1 MARVQSVLAG
11 GSLKVAVV
19 CPYAWDRSGG
29 VQSHVRSLA
38 HFLRKRAHEV
48 AVIAPHAAR
57 HPSPPEEDVSLI
69 GHAVSVTANGS
80 VAPLA
85 FGPLAAAGV
94 RRALRAFDPDVVHLH
109 EPLIPSLPLMAL
121 WNTHRPTVGT
131 FHAAANSSMGYL
143 LGRPVLERAAR
154 RLDVRTAV
162 SDAARDLIARY
173 FPARY
178 LLTPNGV
185 DTERFSTAPPLD
197 LPGGPKRVLFLSRI
211 ERRKGLEVLIQAL
224 TRLRDIDV
232 ELLVAGTGPEER
244 SCRALAERLQ
254 VRARWLGH
262 VSEADVARAY
272 RSADVYSAPGLGR
285 ESFGIVLVEAM
296 AAGIPVV
303 CSDLPGFR
311 GVAEGAATLVPA
323 GEAGALSDA
332 LRAVLTDEPKAA
344 AMRVMSARIAGG
356 FDWSRLVPGVEKA
369 YEAAAAST
377 SGAIAPRRLE

>member
-11 GSLKVAVV
+11 GPLKVAVV

-38 HFLRKRAHEV
+38 RSLRNRDHHV
-48 AVIAPHAAR
+48 AVIAPHAAIN
-57 HPSPPEEDVSLI
+57 PSAAEDDLFLI
-69 GHAVSVTANGS
+69 GQAVSVPANGS

-94 RRALRAFDPDVVHLH
+94 RRVLRAFDPDVVHLH

-131 FHAAANSSMGYL
+131 FHAAAHSSMGYR

-162 SDAARDLIARY
+162 SDAARELIARY
-173 FPARY
+173 FPGRY

-185 DTERFSTAPPLD
+185 DVKRFSSVEALD
-197 LPGGPKRVLFLSRI
+197 LPSGPKRVLFLSRI
-211 ERRKGLEVLIQAL
+211 ERRKGLEVLIQAM

-244 SCRALAERLQ
+244 AGRVLAERLQ
-254 VRARWLGH
+254 VQALWLGH
-262 VSEADVARAY
+262 LSEGDVARAY
-272 RSADVYSAPGLGR
+272 RSADVYCAPGLGR
-285 ESFGIVLVEAM
+285 ESFGIVLLEAM
-296 AAGIPVV
+296 AAGLPVV

-311 GVAEGAATLVPA
+311 AVAGGAATLVPA
-323 GEAGALSDA
+323 GDAGALADA

-344 AMRVMSARIAGG
+344 EMRVMNARIAAA
-356 FDWSRLVPGVEKA
+356 FDWSRLVGGVEEA
-369 YEAAAAST
+369 YAAAAST
-377 SGAIAPRRLE
+377 SGAAPPRRLG

>member
-1 MARVQSVLAG
+1 
-11 GSLKVAVV
+11 VV
-19 CPYAWDRSGG
+19 CPYAWDRPGG

-38 HFLRKRAHEV
+38 RSLRKRGHHV
-48 AVIAPHAAR
+48 AVIAPHAALNA
-57 HPSPPEEDVSLI
+57 SPPEEDVSLI
-69 GHAVSVTANGS
+69 GHAVSVPANGS

-131 FHAAANSSMGYL
+131 FHAAANSSMGYR

-162 SDAARDLIARY
+162 SDAARELIARY

-178 LLTPNGV
+178 QLTPNGV
-185 DTERFSTAPPLD
+185 DMERFSTADPLD
-197 LPGGPKRVLFLSRI
+197 IPSGPKRVLFLSRI
-211 ERRKGLEVLIQAL
+211 EQRKGLAVLIHAL

-232 ELLVAGTGPEER
+232 ELLVAGTGPEEKA
-244 SCRALAERLQ
+244 CRALVERLE

-262 VSEADVARAY
+262 VSEGDVARAY
-272 RSADVYSAPGLGR
+272 RSADVYCAPGLGR

-311 GVAEGAATLVPA
+311 AVAGGAATLVPA
-323 GEAGALSDA
+323 GDAGALADA
-332 LRAVLTDEPKAA
+332 IRAVLTDEPKAA

-356 FDWSRLVPGVEKA
+356 FDWSRLVLGVEKV
-369 YEAAAAST
+369 YEEAAAST
-377 SGAIAPRRLE
+377 SGAIGPSRVE